1 MSARWWTIKSSPF
14 RPKRSRPAR
23 FFTVEE
29 VGKII
34 AAAREP
40 YKTMF
45 WLLAM
50 TGMRAG
56 EMLGL
61 QWADIDF
68 EKGLL
73 NIRRS
78 AWYGRVQTTK
88 NKNSE
93 AVIPLPAIL
102 ATTLRAYRETER

>member
-1 MSARWWTIKSSPF
+1 
-14 RPKRSRPAR
+14 
-23 FFTVEE
+23 VDE

-45 WLLAM
+45 WLLAT

-61 QWADIDF
+61 QWSDIDF

-78 AWYGRVQTTK
+78 AWYGHVQTSK

-93 AVIPLPAIL
+93 AIIPLPVPTKNSIGQRSVKL
-102 ATTLRAYRETER
+102 AVLHARHVPDQTSSGEPRSARN

>member
-1 MSARWWTIKSSPF
+1 LSARKTASLTSPGIVGPVF
-14 RPKRSRPAR
+14 TGFVLERIGNFTAPTEEVQTEAR

-73 NIRRS
+73 NIRNTAAS
-78 AWYGRVQTTK
+78 SSPV
-88 NKNSE
+88 
-93 AVIPLPAIL
+93 
-102 ATTLRAYRETER
+102 